1 MCPPGFSCLSGS
13 AAPRPCLPGFFAG
26 EASLPKCEACS
37 AGTYQPA
44 KSATGCIACPQ
55 GSFCPT
61 GSALPRPCP
70 AGSFG
75 DDSGLGEAGD
85 CTPCP
90 AGHYCVTGSP
100 QPEPCPAGRYGGEIG
115 LQDAACSGE
124 CAEGSYCP
132 SGATTRTSQPCPEG
146 TYNRLAGG
154 TSLEASCK
162 ECPLGKFCGL
172 GTTVPT
178 FCPAGTVDRANA
190 VGAGGPD
197 SCECQPGFYLADAM
211 PDVADWACKRC
222 PSNAACDSTTRLSM
236 LSIEPGYWRLS
247 NETDDL
253 HRCRENAEGWSPC
266 LGGASGGDASCTIG
280 HHGPLCQL
288 CQPEHYFSRPDA
300 ACRACGDVT
309 ASILKIAALLA
320 LCAVMVGAFRA
331 LVLSRWIPEAGGASR
346 LG

>member
-1 MCPPGFSCLSGS
+1 MAARQVFTTPRARAS
-13 AAPRPCLPGFFAG
+13 ARRAVTARAVPRP
-26 EASLPKCEACS
+26 
-37 AGTYQPA
+37 
-44 KSATGCIACPQ
+44 
-55 GSFCPT
+55 
-61 GSALPRPCP
+61 
-70 AGSFG
+70 
-75 DDSGLGEAGD
+75 
-85 CTPCP
+85 
-90 AGHYCVTGSP
+90 HV
-100 QPEPCPAGRYGGEIG
+100 
-115 LQDAACSGE
+115 AAV
-124 CAEGSYCP
+124 
-132 SGATTRTSQPCPEG
+132 PEG

-320 LCAVMVGAFRA
+320 LCAVVVGAFRA
-331 LVLSRWIPEAGGASR
+331 LVLSRWIPEHRRRESSWLTSAASTWCGVSVECKPSSR
-346 LG
+346 S